1 MSIPALADSHIARS
15 TQRLLEQFGFQV
27 DSIDVRLGSGIPDR
41 IVADL
46 ARRESRVLI
55 SGDKIFANGHEYP
68 PSAYAGIIVIRVKPL
83 TAERMNRVLRRFLSS
98 TTLADYRGLLVVIT
112 ATKVRIIGKRIS
124 P

>member
-15 TQRLLEQFGFQV
+15 TRRLLEQFGFQV

-46 ARRESRVLI
+46 ARREGRVLI
-55 SGDKIFANGHEYP
+55 SGDKIFADGQEYP
-68 PSAYAGIIVIRVKPL
+68 PSNYAGIIVIRVKPL
-83 TAERMNRVLRRFLSS
+83 TAERMNRALRRFLSFPKP
-98 TTLADYRGLLVVIT
+98 ADYRGLLIVIT
-112 ATKVRIIGKRIS
+112 ETKVRIIGKKTS

>member
-27 DSIDVRLGSGIPDR
+27 DSIDVRMGSGIADR

-46 ARRESRVLI
+46 ARREGRVLI
-55 SGDKIFANGHEYP
+55 SGDKIFANGHKYP

-83 TAERMNRVLRRFLSS
+83 TAECMNHALRRFLSS
-98 TTLADYRGLLVVIT
+98 STLADYRGLLVVIT
-112 ATKVRIIGKRIS
+112 ATKIRIIGKRTS